1 MESWKVC
8 AMKRR
13 KPIEARFYRSLSIS
27 EIEEVAAKFKED
39 LQREANR
46 RIRRHDS
53 AGALAAIE
61 AVEYT
66 DKLVTTLRLKAG
78 SQLGRPKEPKKRIRA
93 IYIPE
98 AVKEAPEAPVRADE
112 DKDRQ
117 NHVREVVAASRVRE
131 VKHY

>member
-1 MESWKVC
+1 
-8 AMKRR
+8 MKRR
-13 KPIEARFYRSLSIS
+13 KSIEARFYRPLSIS

-61 AVEYT
+61 AIEYT
-66 DKLVTTLRLKAG
+66 DKLVTTLQLKAG
-78 SQLGRPKEPKKRIRA
+78 SQFGRPKEPKKRIRK
-93 IYIPE
+93 IHIPE
-98 AVKEAPEAPVRADE
+98 IIKNSPPRAPLSPEEAV
-112 DKDRQ
+112 RQ
-117 NHVREVVAASRVRE
+117 KHVQEVVAASQRRE

>member
-1 MESWKVC
+1 
-8 AMKRR
+8 MKRR
-13 KPIEARFYRSLSIS
+13 KPIEARFYRSLSMS
-27 EIEEVAAKFKED
+27 EIEEVAANFKED

-61 AVEYT
+61 AIEYT
-66 DKLVTTLRLKAG
+66 DKLLTTLQLKAG
-78 SQLGRPKEPKKRIRA
+78 SQVGRPKEPKKRIRA

-98 AVKEAPEAPVRADE
+98 WVKKAPTQAPLTPEEKETQKHA
-112 DKDRQ
+112 
-117 NHVREVVAASRVRE
+117 REVADASQRRE

>member
-1 MESWKVC
+1 
-8 AMKRR
+8 MKRR

-27 EIEEVAAKFKED
+27 EIEEVAASFKED

-61 AVEYT
+61 AMEYT
-66 DKLVTTLRLKAG
+66 DKLLTTLKLKAG
-78 SQLGRPKEPKKRIRA
+78 SQLGVPKEPKKRIRH
-93 IYIPE
+93 IYIPDDI
-98 AVKEAPEAPVRADE
+98 KPPVRAPLTPQE
-112 DKDRQ
+112 REELA
-117 NHVREVVAASRVRE
+117 HAHEVVAASRVRE